1 MKMNDMMT
9 REILMSRLALR
20 ITNGVLLAGLL
31 LLSGIALAQQGT
43 IKLEHK
49 AEQWQSIIGEDGAEQ
64 VQLVEATNVVPGE
77 KVLFT
82 VTYANTGDQP
92 AENVTITNPVPEH
105 MVYVDDSAAGDNT
118 SILFSADGGENFA
131 AASDLRVSNDD
142 GSQRPASASDYTH
155 VRWVVQ
161 SDIAPGTSGAVQ
173 FAAVVK

>member
-1 MKMNDMMT
+1 MNDMT
-9 REILMSRLALR
+9 AREILVNDAAISSAR
-20 ITNGVLLAGLL
+20 GVLLVGLL

-49 AEQWQSIIGEDGAEQ
+49 AEQWQSVIDDDGAEQ
-64 VQLVEATNVVPGE
+64 MQLVKATNVVPGE

-105 MVYVDDSAAGDNT
+105 MVYVDGSAAGDNT
-118 SILFSADGGENFA
+118 SILFSADGGESFA
-131 AASDLRVSNDD
+131 AAADLRVSNDD
-142 GSQRPASASDYTH
+142 GLLRPAGASDYTH

-161 SDIAPGTSGAVQ
+161 SDIAPGTSGTVQ
-173 FAAVVK
+173 FTATVK